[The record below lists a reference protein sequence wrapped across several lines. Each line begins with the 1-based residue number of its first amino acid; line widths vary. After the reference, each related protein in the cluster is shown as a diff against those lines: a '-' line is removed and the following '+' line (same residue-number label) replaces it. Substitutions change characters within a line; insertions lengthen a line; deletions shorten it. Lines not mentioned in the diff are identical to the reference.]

1 MVQLVGLR
9 LPLCRYLQ
17 AFAPQSFITDVEQA
31 TFGGWAAGIC
41 CP

>member
-9 LPLCRYLQ
+9 LPLRWYLL
-17 AFAPQSFITDVEQA
+17 AFAPQSFITDVEQG

-41 CP
+41 RP